1 MKKKEFP
8 VSKVYS
14 LLESGPVV
22 MVTTSRG
29 GRPNV
34 MSMSW
39 HTMIEFVPPLIGCVI
54 SDANYT
60 FNTLKA
66 TRQCVIAIPAAGLAK
81 KVVRVGKTSGRDM
94 DKFTTI
100 GLTPEPASLV
110 KAPLIAE
117 CFVNIECKVVDTALV
132 NKYNFFILEAV
143 KAWIDPAQ
151 KEAKTIHHH
160 GHGVFIV
167 DGKKIR
173 VPFRSIEP

>member
-8 VSKVYS
+8 VAKVYS

-22 MVTTSRG
+22 MVTTSRA

-66 TRQCVIAIPAAGLAK
+66 TRQCVIAIPTVELAK
-81 KVVRVGKTSGRDM
+81 KVVAVGKTSGRDT
-94 DKFTTI
+94 DKFKKT
-100 GLTPEPASLV
+100 GLTPEPASIV

-117 CFVNIECKVVDTALV
+117 CFANIECKVVDTALV
-132 NKYNFFILEAV
+132 NKYNFFILKAV

-151 KEAKTIHHH
+151 KEPKTIHHH

-167 DGKKIR
+167 DGKKIT
-173 VPFRSIEP
+173 VPFNSIEP